1 MSSAGGLFS
10 PHPPGLAGRS
20 LMNISMSL
28 WEQSRSRQGGGVAC
42 FYTSHISSHV
52 GKARLTFKVKG
63 KRRILKL
70 FFLFLFKSSS
80 LVFLLF

>member
-1 MSSAGGLFS
+1 
-10 PHPPGLAGRS
+10 
-20 LMNISMSL
+20 MNISMSL
-28 WEQSRSRQGGGVAC
+28 WEQSRSRGGGMAC

-63 KRRILKL
+63 KRRVLKL
-70 FFLFLFKSSS
+70 FLLFLFKSSS